1 MFVLLCI
8 FVRGCADDAQS
19 NYEIKATTRYVAP
32 RSRSQQDLKGL
43 PHCYLFSMYFLF
55 LVKRYVLSK
64 SSDRSVGSV
73 TSLPFLEIL
82 KARPT
87 GRPT

>member
-43 PHCYLFSMYFLF
+43 PHCIYFLCTFFYF
-55 LVKRYVLSK
+55 LLKDMYS
-64 SSDRSVGSV
+64 
-73 TSLPFLEIL
+73 L
-82 KARPT
+82 KAPIEVLEV
-87 GRPT
+87 